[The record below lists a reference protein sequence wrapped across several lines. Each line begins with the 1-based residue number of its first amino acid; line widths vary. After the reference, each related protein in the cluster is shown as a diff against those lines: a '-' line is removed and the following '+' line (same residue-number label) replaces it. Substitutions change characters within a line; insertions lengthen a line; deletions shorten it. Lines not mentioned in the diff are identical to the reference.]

1 VDVNKADD
9 FGASERPAAVGAGSP
24 LGGASLT
31 DPLIVAHPAEFY
43 RSMRK
48 EDPVYYDQKIGMY
61 LVSRYDDVVTVL
73 RDPVTF
79 SDKLGYEAVYASGH
93 FEEFK
98 QILERDGGGFFPDA
112 IKDDPPAH
120 TRVRRLMENA
130 FTAHRVATLEPGIT
144 TIVVNLIERLADKA
158 ATGALVDGVND
169 FAVPLTIAVICEQL
183 GISQVNAQK
192 IQRWSQAIT
201 AQISHMQDR
210 RQMLENAEQ
219 ICELQNFIIAEMRA
233 REHAPREDMIS
244 DIVHAR
250 LEDGGR
256 LTFKE
261 AVSLIRALIIAGN
274 ETTATAIGNLLFV
287 LATQPDLARML
298 RNSVDDDR
306 FLSRFVEELLRVE
319 PPVRGLAK
327 MTTREVELGGR
338 RLPNRAHLLVLY
350 ASGNDD
356 ETVFECP
363 RRFDL
368 NRSNLGKH
376 VAFGVGVHRCI
387 GASLSRMEI
396 KVAAREIT
404 HRIDNIKLA
413 VPVGEIQYLPTV
425 ATRTIRQLPLS
436 LSRRVRPATAD

>member
-1 VDVNKADD
+1 VEVTKVDDL
-9 FGASERPAAVGAGSP
+9 GASACPAAMAAGSP

-31 DPLIVAHPAEFY
+31 DPLIVAHPSEFY

-48 EDPVYYDQKIGMY
+48 EDPVYYDEKIGMY
-61 LVSRYDDVVTVL
+61 LVSRYDDVVAVL
-73 RDPVTF
+73 RDPITF
-79 SDKLGYEAVYASGH
+79 SDKLGYEAMYASGY
-93 FEEFK
+93 FGEFK

-144 TIVVNLIERLADKA
+144 TIVVNLIEKLVAKA
-158 ATGALVDGVND
+158 ATGELVDGVND
-169 FAVPLTIAVICEQL
+169 FAVPLTVAVICEQL
-183 GISQVNAQK
+183 GTSQVNAKK

-219 ICELQNFIIAEMRA
+219 IRELQNFIIAEMKA
-233 REHAPREDMIS
+233 REHEPREDMIS

-250 LEDGGR
+250 LEDGGK
-256 LTFKE
+256 LTFQE

-298 RNSVDDDR
+298 RDSVDDDR

-338 RLPNRAHLLVLY
+338 LLPDRAHLLVLY

-396 KVAAREIT
+396 KVAAREIA
-404 HRIDNIKLA
+404 RRVDNIKLA
-413 VPVGEIQYLPTV
+413 MPVEEIQYLPTV

-436 LSRRVRPATAD
+436 LTRRV

>member
-1 VDVNKADD
+1 VEVSKADD
-9 FGASERPAAVGAGSP
+9 LGASACPAGMGAGSP

-31 DPLIVAHPAEFY
+31 DPLIVAHPGEFY

-61 LVSRYDDVVTVL
+61 LVSRYDDVVAVL
-73 RDPVTF
+73 RDPITF
-79 SDKLGYEAVYASGH
+79 SDKLGYEAMYASGH
-93 FEEFK
+93 FAEFK

-130 FTAHRVATLEPGIT
+130 FTAHRVATLESGIT
-144 TIVVNLIERLADKA
+144 TIIVNLIEKLVAKA
-158 ATGALVDGVND
+158 AAGEPVDGVND

-210 RQMLENAEQ
+210 KQMLENAEQ
-219 ICELQNFIIAEMRA
+219 ICELQNFIIAEMEA
-233 REHAPREDMIS
+233 REHEPREDMIS

-250 LEDGGR
+250 LEDGGK
-256 LTFKE
+256 LTFEE

-287 LATQPDLARML
+287 LATQPALARTL
-298 RNSVDDDR
+298 RDSVDDDR

-338 RLPNRAHLLVLY
+338 LLPDRAHLLVLY

-396 KVAAREIT
+396 KMAAREIT
-404 HRIDNIKLA
+404 RRIDNIKLA
-413 VPVGEIQYLPTV
+413 VPVEEIQYLPTV
-425 ATRTIRQLPLS
+425 ATRTIRHLPLS
-436 LSRRVRPATAD
+436 LTRRV

>member
-1 VDVNKADD
+1 VEVGKADD
-9 FGASERPAAVGAGSP
+9 RGARTCPAGMG
-24 LGGASLT
+24 SLT
-31 DPLIVAHPAEFY
+31 DPLIVAHPNEFY

-48 EDPVYYDQKIGMY
+48 EDPVYYDEKVGMY

-73 RDPVTF
+73 RDPITF
-79 SDKLGYEAVYASGH
+79 SDKLGYEAMYASGH

-144 TIVVNLIERLADKA
+144 TIVVNLIEKLADKA
-158 ATGALVDGVND
+158 ATGELVDGVND

-210 RQMLENAEQ
+210 KQMLENAEQ
-219 ICELQNFIIAEMRA
+219 ICELQNFIIAEMKA
-233 REHAPREDMIS
+233 REHEPREDMIS
-244 DIVHAR
+244 DIVNAQ

-256 LTFKE
+256 LTFEE

-287 LATQPDLARML
+287 LASRPDLARIL
-298 RNSVDDDR
+298 RDSVDEDR

-338 RLPNRAHLLVLY
+338 LLPDRAHLLVLY

-396 KVAAREIT
+396 KVAAREIAR
-404 HRIDNIKLA
+404 RIDNIKLA
-413 VPVGEIQYLPTV
+413 VPVEEIQYLPTV

-436 LSRRVRPATAD
+436 LTRRV

>member
-1 VDVNKADD
+1 VEV
-9 FGASERPAAVGAGSP
+9 SEAEERGAGTCPAGMGDRSP

-31 DPLIVAHPAEFY
+31 DPVIVAHPGEFY

-73 RDPVTF
+73 RDPITF
-79 SDKLGYEAVYASGH
+79 SDKLGYEAMYASGH

-130 FTAHRVATLEPGIT
+130 FMAHRVATLEPGIT
-144 TIVVNLIERLADKA
+144 TIVVNLIEKLADKA
-158 ATGALVDGVND
+158 ATGELVDGVND

-210 RQMLENAEQ
+210 EQMLENARQ
-219 ICELQNFIIAEMRA
+219 ICELQNFIIAEMKA
-233 REHAPREDMIS
+233 REHTPREDMIS
-244 DIVHAR
+244 DIVHAQ
-250 LEDGGR
+250 LEDGSR

-261 AVSLIRALIIAGN
+261 AVSLIRALSIAGN

-287 LATQPDLARML
+287 LASRPDLARML
-298 RNSVDDDR
+298 RDSVDEDR

-338 RLPNRAHLLVLY
+338 LLPNRAHLLVLY

-404 HRIDNIKLA
+404 RRIDNIKLA
-413 VPVGEIQYLPTV
+413 VPVEEIQYLPTV
-425 ATRTIRQLPLS
+425 ATRKIRQLPLS
-436 LSRRVRPATAD
+436 LTRRS

>member
-1 VDVNKADD
+1 MDVKAEAIE
-9 FGASERPAAVGAGSP
+9 ASSCPARSGAGSP

-31 DPLIVAHPAEFY
+31 DALIVAHPGEFY
-43 RSMRK
+43 RFMRK
-48 EDPVYYDQKIGMY
+48 QDPVYYDGKIGMY
-61 LVSRYDDVVTVL
+61 LVSRYDDVVAVL
-73 RDPVTF
+73 RDPITF
-79 SDKLGYEAVYASGH
+79 SDKLGYEALYASGH

-120 TRVRRLMENA
+120 TRVRRLMEQA

-144 TIVVNLIERLADKA
+144 AIVVDLIEKLADKA
-158 ATGALVDGVND
+158 AKRELVDGVND

-183 GISQVNAQK
+183 GIHQVNAQK
-192 IQRWSQAIT
+192 IQRWSQAVT

-210 RQMLENAEQ
+210 GQMLENAEQ

-233 REHAPREDMIS
+233 REHERREDMIS

-250 LEDGGR
+250 LEDGGS
-256 LTFKE
+256 LTFQE

-274 ETTATAIGNLLFV
+274 ETTATAVGNLLFV
-287 LATQPDLARML
+287 LATQPDVAATL
-298 RNSVDDDR
+298 RDSIDDDR
-306 FLSRFVEELLRVE
+306 LLARFVEELLRIE

-327 MTTREVELGGR
+327 MTTREVVLGGR
-338 RLPNRAHLLVLY
+338 TLPNRAHLLVLY

-356 ETVFECP
+356 ESVFECP

-368 NRSNLGKH
+368 NRGNLGKH

-387 GASLSRMEI
+387 GASLARMEI

-404 HRIDNIKLA
+404 QRIADIKLA
-413 VPVGEIQYLPTV
+413 VPVEELEYLPTV

-436 LSRRVRPATAD
+436 LTRRA

>member
-1 VDVNKADD
+1 VDASKTDD
-9 FGASERPAAVGAGSP
+9 FGARACPASMGAGSSF
-24 LGGASLT
+24 GGASLT

-43 RSMRK
+43 RFMRK
-48 EDPVYYDQKIGMY
+48 EDPVYYDKKIGMY

-144 TIVVNLIERLADKA
+144 RIVVSLIEKLADKA
-158 ATGALVDGVND
+158 AAGALVDGVND

-201 AQISHMQDR
+201 AQISHMQDH
-210 RQMLENAEQ
+210 RQMLENAGQ
-219 ICELQNFIIAEMRA
+219 ICELQNFIIAEMKA
-233 REHAPREDMIS
+233 REHEPREDMIS

-306 FLSRFVEELLRVE
+306 VLSRFVEELLRVE

-338 RLPNRAHLLVLY
+338 LLPNRAHLLVLY

-376 VAFGVGVHRCI
+376 VGFGVGVHRCI

-404 HRIDNIKLA
+404 RRIDNIRLA
-413 VPVGEIQYLPTV
+413 LPVAEIEYLPTV

-436 LSRRVRPATAD
+436 VSRRACAAPAD

>member
-1 VDVNKADD
+1 MEVTKAE
-9 FGASERPAAVGAGSP
+9 GVEAAACPAGTGTSSP
-24 LGGASLT
+24 LGRVSLT
-31 DPLIVAHPAEFY
+31 DPLIVAHPNEFY
-43 RSMRK
+43 RSMRR
-48 EDPVYYDQKIGMY
+48 EDPVYYDEKIGMY
-61 LVSRYDDVVTVL
+61 LVSRYDDVVAVL
-73 RDPVTF
+73 RDPITF
-79 SDKLGYEAVYASGH
+79 SDKLGYEALYASGH

-130 FTAHRVATLEPGIT
+130 FTAHRVATLAPGIT
-144 TIVVNLIERLADKA
+144 AIVVDLIEKLADKA
-158 ATGALVDGVND
+158 AAGEPVDGVND

-183 GISQVNAQK
+183 GINQVNVHK
-192 IQRWSQAIT
+192 IQRWSQAVT
-201 AQISHMQDR
+201 AQISQMQNR
-210 RQMLENAEQ
+210 EQMLENAKQ
-219 ICELQNFIIAEMRA
+219 MCELQNFIIAEMRA
-233 REHAPREDMIS
+233 REHEPREDMIS

-250 LEDGGR
+250 LEDGGK

-287 LATQPDLARML
+287 FATQPDVARTL
-298 RNSVDDDR
+298 RDSIDDDR
-306 FLSRFVEELLRVE
+306 VVTRFVEELLRVQ

-338 RLPNRAHLLVLY
+338 LLPNRAHLLVLY

-363 RRFDL
+363 QRFDL

-396 KVAAREIT
+396 KVAAQELMR
-404 HRIDNIKLA
+404 RIEGIKLA
-413 VPVGEIQYLPTV
+413 VPAEEIEYLPTV
-425 ATRTIRQLPLS
+425 ATRTIRKLPLL
-436 LSRRVRPATAD
+436 LSRRV

>member
-1 VDVNKADD
+1 
-9 FGASERPAAVGAGSP
+9 
-24 LGGASLT
+24 
-31 DPLIVAHPAEFY
+31 
-43 RSMRK
+43 
-48 EDPVYYDQKIGMY
+48 
-61 LVSRYDDVVTVL
+61 
-73 RDPVTF
+73 
-79 SDKLGYEAVYASGH
+79 
-93 FEEFK
+93 
-98 QILERDGGGFFPDA
+98 
-112 IKDDPPAH
+112 
-120 TRVRRLMENA
+120 MENA
-130 FTAHRVATLEPGIT
+130 FTAHRVATLESGIT
-144 TIVVNLIERLADKA
+144 TIIVNLIEKLVAKA
-158 ATGALVDGVND
+158 AAGEPLDGVND

-210 RQMLENAEQ
+210 KQMLENAEQ
-219 ICELQNFIIAEMRA
+219 ICELQNFIIAEMKA
-233 REHAPREDMIS
+233 REHEPREDMIS

-250 LEDGGR
+250 LEDGGK
-256 LTFKE
+256 LTFEE

-287 LATQPDLARML
+287 LATQPALARTL
-298 RNSVDDDR
+298 RDSVDDDR

-338 RLPNRAHLLVLY
+338 LLPNRAHLLVLY

-363 RRFDL
+363 RRFDV
-368 NRSNLGKH
+368 NRSNLSKH

-404 HRIDNIKLA
+404 RRIDDIKLA
-413 VPVGEIQYLPTV
+413 VPVEEIQYLPTV
-425 ATRTIRQLPLS
+425 ATRTIRQLPLR
-436 LSRRVRPATAD
+436 LTRRV

>member
-1 VDVNKADD
+1 MEVKA
-9 FGASERPAAVGAGSP
+9 AALAPSACPAGMSAGPP

-31 DPLIVAHPAEFY
+31 DPLIVAQPSEFY

-48 EDPVYYDQKIGMY
+48 QDPVYYDEKIGMY
-61 LVSRYDDVVTVL
+61 LVSRYDDVVAVL
-73 RDPVTF
+73 RDPLTF
-79 SDKLGYEAVYASGH
+79 SDKLGYEALYASGH

-120 TRVRRLMENA
+120 TRVRRLMEQA

-144 TIVVNLIERLADKA
+144 AIVVNLIEKLADKA
-158 ATGALVDGVND
+158 AKGELADGVND

-183 GISQVNAQK
+183 GIHQVNANK

-210 RQMLENAEQ
+210 QQMLENAVQ
-219 ICELQNFIIAEMRA
+219 ICDLQNFIIAEMRA
-233 REHAPREDMIS
+233 REHQRREDMIS
-244 DIVHAR
+244 DIVHAQ
-250 LEDGGR
+250 LDDGGR
-256 LTFKE
+256 LTFQE

-274 ETTATAIGNLLFV
+274 ETTATEVGNLLFV
-287 LATQPDLARML
+287 LATRPDVAKML
-298 RNSVDDDR
+298 RDSIDDDR
-306 FLSRFVEELLRVE
+306 LLARFVEELLRIE

-338 RLPNRAHLLVLY
+338 LLPNRAHLLVLY

-356 ETVFECP
+356 ESVFECP

-368 NRSNLGKH
+368 NRSDLGKH
-376 VAFGVGVHRCI
+376 LAFGVGVHRCI
-387 GASLSRMEI
+387 GASLARMEI

-404 HRIDNIKLA
+404 RRLADIRLA
-413 VPVGEIQYLPTV
+413 VPAEALQYLPTV
-425 ATRTIRQLPLS
+425 ATRTIRQLPLT
-436 LSRRVRPATAD
+436 LTRRA

>member
-1 VDVNKADD
+1 MEVKAEALGAGACPADG
-9 FGASERPAAVGAGSP
+9 GASSP

-31 DPLIVAHPAEFY
+31 DALIVSQPGEFY

-48 EDPVYYDQKIGMY
+48 QDPVYYDEKIRMY
-61 LVSRYDDVVTVL
+61 LVSRYDDVVAVL
-73 RDPVTF
+73 RDPITF

-120 TRVRRLMENA
+120 TRVRRLMEQA

-144 TIVVNLIERLADKA
+144 AIVVNLIEKLADKA
-158 ATGALVDGVND
+158 AKGELVDGVND

-183 GISQVNAQK
+183 GIHQVNAHK
-192 IQRWSQAIT
+192 IQRWSQAVT
-201 AQISHMQDR
+201 AQISHMQNR
-210 RQMLENAEQ
+210 EQMLENAEQ
-219 ICELQNFIIAEMRA
+219 ICELQNFIIAEMKA
-233 REHAPREDMIS
+233 REHQRREDMIS
-244 DIVHAR
+244 DIVHAQ

-256 LTFKE
+256 LTFQE

-274 ETTATAIGNLLFV
+274 ETTATAVGNLLFV
-287 LATQPDLARML
+287 LATQPDVAKTL
-298 RNSVDDDR
+298 RDSIDDDR
-306 FLSRFVEELLRVE
+306 LLARFVEELLRIE

-338 RLPNRAHLLVLY
+338 LLPNRAHLLVLY

-356 ETVFECP
+356 ESVFECP

-368 NRSNLGKH
+368 NRGNLGKH

-387 GASLSRMEI
+387 GASLARMEI
-396 KVAAREIT
+396 KVAARELT
-404 HRIDNIKLA
+404 RRIADIKLA
-413 VPVGEIQYLPTV
+413 VSVEALQYLPTV
-425 ATRTIRQLPLS
+425 ATRTIRELPLS
-436 LSRRVRPATAD
+436 LTRRA

>member
-1 VDVNKADD
+1 MDVSKADD
-9 FGASERPAAVGAGSP
+9 LGASACPAGTGAGSP

-31 DPLIVAHPAEFY
+31 DPLIVAQPSEFY
-43 RSMRK
+43 RSMRT

-61 LVSRYDDVVTVL
+61 LVSRYDDVVAVL
-73 RDPVTF
+73 RDPITF
-79 SDKLGYEAVYASGH
+79 SDKLGYEAMYASGH
-93 FEEFK
+93 FAEFK

-130 FTAHRVATLEPGIT
+130 FTAHRVATLESGIT
-144 TIVVNLIERLADKA
+144 TIIVNLIEKLVAKA
-158 ATGALVDGVND
+158 AAGEPVDGVND

-210 RQMLENAEQ
+210 KQMLENAEQ
-219 ICELQNFIIAEMRA
+219 ICELQNFIIAEMEA
-233 REHAPREDMIS
+233 REHEPREDMIS

-250 LEDGGR
+250 LEDGGK
-256 LTFKE
+256 LTFEE

-287 LATQPDLARML
+287 LATQPALARTL
-298 RNSVDDDR
+298 RDSVDDDR

-338 RLPNRAHLLVLY
+338 LLPDRAHLLVLY

-363 RRFDL
+363 RRFDV

-396 KVAAREIT
+396 KLAAREISR
-404 HRIDNIKLA
+404 RIDNIKLA
-413 VPVGEIQYLPTV
+413 VPVEEIQYLPTV
-425 ATRTIRQLPLS
+425 ATRTIRRLPLR
-436 LSRRVRPATAD
+436 LTCRG